1 MKKFSYIS
9 VVILLVTGG
18 FFTSLFSCRP
28 YIDDVPMPPT
38 EGLVCTLNITG
49 GCLDQWVWANDGN
62 DFYCLEPSGGFLHS
76 LNYLTTLPSSA
87 SGPGP
92 QTTDS
97 TTDSYSGKYA
107 ALLTTKVF
115 TVQGTPIL
123 IPGIVGTDSLDIPN
137 ATILLGKG
145 YTQRPTKFNGY
156 YKYQP
161 VGGDSGVVF
170 VLLSK
175 FNTVSGHRDTVAFA
189 RQIIKNAVSTYTFI
203 DLPIDYR
210 SSATPDSLTLIIAS
224 SGDINFVD
232 LMGSKGQEGSRL
244 WIDEIQFDKP

>member
-1 MKKFSYIS
+1 MKKFRDFS
-9 VVILLVTGG
+9 VVILVVTGG
-18 FFTSLFSCRP
+18 FFAFLTSCRP
-28 YIDDVPMPPT
+28 YIDDVPVIPPDDLT
-38 EGLVCTLNITG
+38 CQLNITG
-49 GCLDQWVWANDGN
+49 GCLDQWAMLNDGSQN
-62 DFYCLEPSGGFLHS
+62 YSFEPLGGYLRT
-76 LNYLTTLPSSA
+76 LNYLTTVPSQA
-87 SGPGP
+87 GGPGP
-92 QTTDS
+92 QTTD
-97 TTDSYSGKYA
+97 TTSDAWVGKA
-107 ALLTTKVF
+107 ALLTTKIF

-123 IPGIVGTDSLDIPN
+123 IPGIIGTDSLDISN

-175 FNTVSGHRDTVAFA
+175 FNIVAGHRDTVGFA
-189 RQIIKNAVSTYTFI
+189 RQIIKNAVSTYTLI
-203 DLPIDYR
+203 DLPINYY
-210 SSATPDSLTLIIAS
+210 STATPDSLTLIIAS

-232 LMGSKGQEGSRL
+232 LQGSKGQEGSQL